1 MSNTNKANEKK
12 GILDVFMNVVEKA
25 CDILPPPTILFV
37 ILFLVV
43 AVIGAVLSVAGV
55 ALTNPAT
62 GEVVVAKNFFTV
74 EGIRWLFSSM
84 QTNFSGFGPLALVLT
99 MTLAIGFCEEAGMIS
114 TLLRV
119 AMKNVPPSLVPF
131 VCAALG
137 MIMNLASDAA
147 GVLVPPLSAIAYI
160 GVGKHPIVGMLC
172 GYAGANVGYAA
183 NPIIS
188 GTDTLI
194 QGFTNQALEGFIPD
208 KLDILAVEA
217 TCNWFIKIGS
227 FFICTILIGIIVTR
241 VIEPRFGKYEG
252 EVERI
257 EEVTPLEK
265 KALRASGI
273 AFILMIALWVVS
285 FFSGVLAGENGAFV
299 GSPLLKGIVP
309 VLFFTFA
316 VIGITYGKVA
326 GTYPDLT
333 SIHKG
338 MSKQMAN
345 MGSYVAFCF
354 FCGQFQALFNWTK
367 IGAISAIAGADLLE
381 SIGFTGIPMIVAFI
395 FLVTIVDVFFSSGS
409 AKWAIFAPIFI
420 PMFMLL
426 GYSPA
431 FTQYVYRLGD
441 SAGNMFGPT
450 SAQLWMCL
458 AIAQDKYDKNLTI
471 GRFLSCNMTVAII
484 LEVFWI
490 VGLVAWMLIGLP
502 LGPGE
507 GIYLPA
513 GIL

>member
-1 MSNTNKANEKK
+1 MSNKTNQKK
-12 GILDVFMNVVEKA
+12 GFLDVFMNAVEKVW
-25 CDILPPPTILFV
+25 DLLPPPTILFV

-43 AVIGAVLSVAGV
+43 AVIGALLSVAGV
-55 ALTNPAT
+55 EMTNPAT
-62 GEVVVAKNFFTV
+62 GEIVAAKNFFTV

-84 QTNFSGFGPLALVLT
+84 LTNFSGFGPLALVLT
-99 MTLAIGFCEEAGMIS
+99 MTLAIGFCEEAGMIT

-119 AMKNVPPSLVPF
+119 VMKNVPPFMIPF
-131 VCAALG
+131 ACAALG

-147 GVLVPPLSAIAYI
+147 GVLVPPLSAIVYM

-208 KLDILAVEA
+208 KLDILKVEA

-227 FFICTILIGIIVTR
+227 FVLCTVLVGVIVTK

-252 EVERI
+252 KTEEM
-257 EEVTPLEK
+257 EEVTDLQM
-265 KALRASGI
+265 KALKASGLTFV
-273 AFILMIALWVVS
+273 AMIALWCAL

-316 VIGITYGKVA
+316 AIGIAYGKVA
-326 GTYPDLT
+326 DTYPDMA

-338 MSKQMAN
+338 MSRQMAN

-381 SIGFTGIPMIVAFI
+381 KIGFTGVPMIVAFI
-395 FLVTIVDVFFSSGS
+395 FLVTVVDVFFSSGS
-409 AKWAIFAPIFI
+409 AKWAIFAPIFV

-450 SAQLWMCL
+450 SAQLWMIL

-484 LEVFWI
+484 LEAFWI
-490 VGLVAWMLIGLP
+490 IGLVAWMLIGLP

-507 GIYLPA
+507 GIYLAA

>member
-1 MSNTNKANEKK
+1 MSNQTKQKK
-12 GILDVFMNVVEKA
+12 GFLDVFMNAVEKV
-25 CDILPPPTILFV
+25 CDLLPPPTILFV

-43 AVIGAVLSVAGV
+43 AVIGAILSVAGV
-55 ALTNPAT
+55 EMTNPAT
-62 GEVVVAKNFFTV
+62 GEIVVAKNFFTT

-84 QTNFSGFGPLALVLT
+84 LTNFSGFGPLALVLT
-99 MTLAIGFCEEAGMIS
+99 MTLAIGFCEEAGMIT

-119 AMKNVPPSLVPF
+119 VMKNVPPNMIPF
-131 VCAALG
+131 ACAALG

-147 GVLVPPLSAIAYI
+147 GILVPPLSAIVYI

-194 QGFTNQALEGFIPD
+194 QGFTNQALEGFIPE
-208 KLDILAVEA
+208 KLDILQVEA

-227 FFICTILIGIIVTR
+227 FVLCTVLVGVIVTK

-252 EVERI
+252 ELEEM
-257 EEVTPLEK
+257 EEVTPRQI
-265 KALRASGI
+265 KALRASGL
-273 AFILMIALWVVS
+273 AFLAMILLWCVS

-316 VIGITYGKVA
+316 ATGLAYGKVA
-326 GTYPDLT
+326 GTYPNLE

-338 MSKQMAN
+338 MSRQMAN

-367 IGAISAIAGADLLE
+367 IGAISAIAGADLLQ

-395 FLVTIVDVFFSSGS
+395 FLVTLVDVFFSSGS
-409 AKWAIFAPIFI
+409 AKWAIFAPIFV

-431 FTQYVYRLGD
+431 FTQYAYRLGD

-450 SAQLWMCL
+450 SATLWML
-458 AIAQDKYDKNLTI
+458 LSIAQEKYDKKLTI

-484 LEVFWI
+484 LEAFWI
-490 VGLVAWMLIGLP
+490 VGIVAWMILGLP

>member
-1 MSNTNKANEKK
+1 MSNKTNQKK
-12 GILDVFMNVVEKA
+12 GFLDVFMNAVEKV
-25 CDILPPPTILFV
+25 CDLLPPPTILFV

-43 AVIGAVLSVAGV
+43 AVIGALLSVAGV
-55 ALTNPAT
+55 EMTNPAT
-62 GEVVVAKNFFTV
+62 GEIVAAKNFFTV

-84 QTNFSGFGPLALVLT
+84 LTNFSGFGPLALVLT
-99 MTLAIGFCEEAGMIS
+99 MTLAIGFCEEAGMIT

-119 AMKNVPPSLVPF
+119 VMKNVPPFMIPF
-131 VCAALG
+131 ACAALG

-147 GVLVPPLSAIAYI
+147 GVLVPPLSAIVYM

-208 KLDILAVEA
+208 KLDILKVEA

-227 FFICTILIGIIVTR
+227 FVLCTVLVGVIVTK

-252 EVERI
+252 KTEEM
-257 EEVTPLEK
+257 EEVTDLQM
-265 KALRASGI
+265 KALKASGLTFV
-273 AFILMIALWVVS
+273 AMIALWCAL

-316 VIGITYGKVA
+316 AIGIAYGKVA
-326 GTYPDLT
+326 GTYPDMA
-333 SIHKG
+333 SINKG
-338 MSKQMAN
+338 MSRQMAN

-381 SIGFTGIPMIVAFI
+381 KIGFTGVPMIVAFI
-395 FLVTIVDVFFSSGS
+395 FLVTVVDVFFSSGS
-409 AKWAIFAPIFI
+409 AKWAIFAPIFV

-450 SAQLWMCL
+450 SAQLWMIL

-484 LEVFWI
+484 LEAFWI
-490 VGLVAWMLIGLP
+490 IGLVAWMLIGLP

-507 GIYLPA
+507 GIYLAA